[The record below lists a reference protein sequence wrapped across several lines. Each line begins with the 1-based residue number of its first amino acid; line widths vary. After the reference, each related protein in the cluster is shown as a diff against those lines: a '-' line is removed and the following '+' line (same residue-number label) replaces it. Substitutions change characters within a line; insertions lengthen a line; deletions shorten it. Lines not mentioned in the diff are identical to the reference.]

1 MCRFQKQRP
10 DREGHVAAPSKSS
23 QRTAR
28 PVTIV
33 SRMFGKLRSS
43 PGRSATATWR
53 AKREIKCV
61 SQPTVKDDLCSAA
74 SAAMTSRRGDLEL
87 ARARNSARAGWQRR
101 GQRRGREEAELER
114 RRMARVPG
122 GRPSA
127 PAGSA
132 RKRSRRSAARPAP
145 PHRLPH
151 RARRTGARGP
161 GDRAR
166 RQGSRGL
173 RLSCQA
179 S

>member
-1 MCRFQKQRP
+1 MATEWSDDDPHRRP
-10 DREGHVAAPSKSS
+10 RQEKPCVAFKSNVRTARHVAAPSKSS

-132 RKRSRRSAARPAP
+132 RKRSRRSAASASATASPATSRPKNWSAWT
-145 PHRLPH
+145 R
-151 RARRTGARGP
+151 
-161 GDRAR
+161 
-166 RQGSRGL
+166 
-173 RLSCQA
+173 
-179 S
+179 